1 MLISSLSISKRENT
15 SSPGARKYATSIIWN
30 PASSGYGFRTKR
42 IERFQHGL
50 SKPKSSSI
58 FFLSHEEH
66 HAHYNIK
73 ALEPC
78 KIWRLPKKD
87 LHQLYELSINFN
99 KLARIHLVRSIN
111 RKIIREEEFYTLDAE
126 ARYKAL
132 LANEKWLL
140 RSIPLKDIASY
151 IGITPQAL
159 SNIRKRI

>member
-1 MLISSLSISKRENT
+1 MNELDALYETIKDRKAHKEEGSYTTYLFEKGLEKILKKVGEECTEVVIASLIQTREDQINEI
-15 SSPGARKYATSIIWN
+15 G
-30 PASSGYGFRTKR
+30 
-42 IERFQHGL
+42 
-50 SKPKSSSI
+50 
-58 FFLSHEEH
+58 
-66 HAHYNIK
+66 
-73 ALEPC
+73 
-78 KIWRLPKKD
+78 D
-87 LHQLYELSINFN
+87 LLYELSINFN

>member
-58 FFLSHEEH
+58 FSFHMKNTMPTTISRHWSH
-66 HAHYNIK
+66 ARSGD
-73 ALEPC
+73 C
-78 KIWRLPKKD
+78 QKD